1 MTKPNRDALRFKAI
15 YTRSKA
21 IQNHPDCT
29 NVLTVVCYTNTDLPA
44 GFDPKMWDRVS
55 DPCRYVVGDRFLGMV
70 HENGVRY
77 SIYGIL

>member
-21 IQNHPDCT
+21 IRHPDCT

-44 GFDPKMWDRVS
+44 GFDPKIWDRVS
-55 DPCRYVVGDRFLGMV
+55 DPYGHLVGNAFLGMV

-77 SIYGIL
+77 SMYGIL